1 MQGRPSTAG
10 VEFQPPAAKRTERPS
25 VTIIMTRIMI
35 AMGHSESVALAG
47 GRVWGRRADHLAGSF
62 ANGRYYY
69 LTHGS
74 KPPTC
79 HLPRRGGGPGLQ
91 VPSPSRL
98 PNFLKSPGP
107 SRLSTDGATGSSE
120 SARKRS
126 EIWSRPIVR
135 LRVLFSPLY

>member
-1 MQGRPSTAG
+1 M
-10 VEFQPPAAKRTERPS
+10 
-25 VTIIMTRIMI
+25 
-35 AMGHSESVALAG
+35 
-47 GRVWGRRADHLAGSF
+47 WGRRADHLAGSF

-79 HLPRRGGGPGLQ
+79 HWHLPRRSGGPGLQ
-91 VPSPSRL
+91 VRL
-98 PNFLKSPGP
+98 QVPKRPGP

-135 LRVLFSPLY
+135 LRVLFSPLYYY